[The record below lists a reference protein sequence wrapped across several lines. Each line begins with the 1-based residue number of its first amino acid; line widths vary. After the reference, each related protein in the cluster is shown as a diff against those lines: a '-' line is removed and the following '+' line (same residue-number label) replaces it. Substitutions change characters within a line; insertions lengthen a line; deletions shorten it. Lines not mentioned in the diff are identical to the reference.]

1 MTTAHKENYP
11 PTPKLTLTR
20 GQFFPEAIFSLPPN
34 PKTNLNL
41 DQNPN
46 RNQGGEGGQF
56 SSGGN
61 CPDTKWTR

>member
-46 RNQGGEGGQF
+46 PNQGGAGG
-56 SSGGN
+56 
-61 CPDTKWTR
+61 